1 MRGGR
6 GEGGWGDGSRGRGRG
21 DWGEQGGWT
30 EKRGDWGRE
39 RRDWEDDQLD
49 MHRRQ
54 SLPTPL
60 ADVFSCQWCGKP
72 SEHEQWRPQFC
83 TQTVRSCRTSTPCCR
98 WDTRQRGAAPLRGRD
113 VQPSWTR
120 VQPVLPAEVVAPP
133 LLSMG
138 AAISVGGGAQID
150 RLTVKMAFFFMK
162 MVRISLFV

>member
-1 MRGGR
+1 MGRWWNIRG
-6 GEGGWGDGSRGRGRG
+6 G

-83 TQTVRSCRTSTPCCR
+83 TQTVRSCWTSNGIPDGGTNPGVR
-98 WDTRQRGAAPLRGRD
+98 YIQIFRYSDIQIYSDIFSVKKLKRERSWYIGYAP
-113 VQPSWTR
+113 
-120 VQPVLPAEVVAPP
+120 APP
-133 LLSMG
+133 V
-138 AAISVGGGAQID
+138 SVTCHQSPD
-150 RLTVKMAFFFMK
+150 SSAF
-162 MVRISLFV
+162 

>member
-1 MRGGR
+1 MGRWWNIRG
-6 GEGGWGDGSRGRGRG
+6 G

-54 SLPTPL
+54 GLSTPL

-83 TQTVRSCRTSTPCCR
+83 TQTVRSCWTSNGIPARPSSC
-98 WDTRQRGAAPLRGRD
+98 QRCGKAL
-113 VQPSWTR
+113 
-120 VQPVLPAEVVAPP
+120 PP
-133 LLSMG
+133 LGIEPLPPAPKARALKGRAIWTLVLSHRYRRYIHFPNVPHP
-138 AAISVGGGAQID
+138 ISHLFAD
-150 RLTVKMAFFFMK
+150 RK
-162 MVRISLFV
+162 

>member
-1 MRGGR
+1 MGRWWNIRG
-6 GEGGWGDGSRGRGRG
+6 G

-83 TQTVRSCRTSTPCCR
+83 TQTVRSCWTSNGIPDGGTNPGVR
-98 WDTRQRGAAPLRGRD
+98 YIQIFRYSDIQIFRYIQRQKAEKRKKLVYWICTCPPGICD
-113 VQPSWTR
+113 
-120 VQPVLPAEVVAPP
+120 LPPK
-133 LLSMG
+133 S
-138 AAISVGGGAQID
+138 
-150 RLTVKMAFFFMK
+150 R
-162 MVRISLFV
+162 